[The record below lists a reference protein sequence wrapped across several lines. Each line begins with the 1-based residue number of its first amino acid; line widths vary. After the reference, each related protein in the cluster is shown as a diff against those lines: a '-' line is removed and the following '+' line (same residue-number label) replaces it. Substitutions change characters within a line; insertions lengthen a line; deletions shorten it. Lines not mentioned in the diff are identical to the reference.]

1 MVKTSFGCSQ
11 LNLGKFSIMVKG
23 LIGKKLGMV
32 QVFDEARRLIP
43 VTVIEAGPCG
53 IVQVKKK
60 STDGYDAV
68 QIGFGEVPERK
79 QTKPQLGHLKKA
91 GNKVWR
97 HLREFGSSGE
107 AQVGSLV
114 DVNLFSEG
122 ESINV
127 QGVSKGKGFQGVMKR
142 HNYAGGP
149 ASHGSMFHRAPGSI
163 GSSSFPSRVLK
174 NKKLPGHMGNKRIT
188 VRGLKVFSIKAEENI
203 LLVEGSVP
211 GPVGGVVLVRKVS

>member
-1 MVKTSFGCSQ
+1 
-11 LNLGKFSIMVKG
+11 MVKG
-23 LIGKKLGMV
+23 LLGKKLGMI
-32 QVFDEARRLIP
+32 QVFNEDRRLIP

-60 STDGYDAV
+60 STDGYESV

-97 HLREFGSSGE
+97 YLREFDSAGE
-107 AQVGSLV
+107 AKVGSLL
-114 DVNLFSEG
+114 DVNLFSQG
-122 ESINV
+122 EAINV
-127 QGVSKGKGFQGVMKR
+127 QGISKGKGFQGVIKR

-174 NKKLPGHMGNKRIT
+174 NKKLPGHMGNKQVT
-188 VRGLKVFSIKAEENI
+188 VRGLKVFGIKAEENI
-203 LLVEGSVP
+203 LLITGSVP
-211 GPVGGVVLVRKVS
+211 GPVGGVVIVRKVG

>member
-1 MVKTSFGCSQ
+1 
-11 LNLGKFSIMVKG
+11 MVKG
-23 LIGKKLGMV
+23 LIGKKLGMI
-32 QVFDEARRLIP
+32 QVFDGERRLIP

-79 QTKPQLGHLKKA
+79 QTKPELGHLRKA

-97 HLREFGSSGE
+97 HLREFSSAGE
-107 AQVGSLV
+107 DQVGSLV

-174 NKKLPGHMGNKRIT
+174 NKKLPGHMGNKQIT
-188 VRGLKVFSIKAEENI
+188 LRGLKVFGIKAEENI
-203 LLVEGSVP
+203 LLITGSIP
-211 GPVGGVVLVRKVS
+211 GPVGGVVIVRKVG